1 MARDASGTWFKRGSA
16 YYARLSIGPR
26 KRGSFALPTARND
39 RQAEQ
44 QTTLLAE
51 LVKMLRK
58 HGHEESCERFVAQ
71 AAKGSR
77 EFQQVSVAV
86 EQLCAGETEPIPSG
100 AITFKEWTEKWLS
113 GELATL
119 YPGQLPKPP
128 RRTAP
133 VMGRYKNYIFPIVG
147 EVPLVSF
154 TLEHGMRVLRALP
167 AHLSTDSRRQIAVHI
182 SGPLTMAAK
191 PVVRLIERNPLP
203 RGFIPERGTAKARG
217 WIYPQE
223 DDLLLACKNVPLCF
237 RVFYGWQDREG
248 TRSEEAR
255 LLRWQDLDLE
265 LGTVSLDKNKTD
277 DPRAWALSDGMKEA
291 LRAWRE
297 ISPADNKGP
306 TDHVFV
312 DELGRPIS
320 PSNLAQRFRDH
331 LKAAHVKRDLLFKSS
346 DERKQIVLH
355 DLRATMITLNLAHGK
370 NEAWIMD
377 RTGHKSSTQI
387 QAYRREVALAIARK
401 LPPLRPLNEAIPELA
416 GSKGGNSP
424 KPPAKGAQAAPRG
437 TRKASP
443 ARTPT
448 ARGSGATSAS
458 ASADGGSESIGPDS
472 GTRLRH
478 PASNTAFD
486 LAPEVQAVRGRYL
499 LPRYTGGAVDAFE
512 SPLRNGSLTNKSR

>member
-1 MARDASGTWFKRGSA
+1 
-16 YYARLSIGPR
+16 
-26 KRGSFALPTARND
+26 
-39 RQAEQ
+39 
-44 QTTLLAE
+44 
-51 LVKMLRK
+51 
-58 HGHEESCERFVAQ
+58 
-71 AAKGSR
+71 
-77 EFQQVSVAV
+77 VSLAV

-128 RRTAP
+128 RRAAP
-133 VMGRYKNYIFPIVG
+133 VLGRYKNYIFPIVG

-167 AHLSTDSRRQIAVHI
+167 EHLSADSRRQIAVHI

-203 RGFIPERGTAKARG
+203 RGFIPERGAAKARG

-223 DDLLLACKNVPLCF
+223 DDQLLACKDVPLCF

-255 LLRWQDLDLE
+255 LLQWQDLDLE

-291 LRAWRE
+291 LRAWRK

-306 TDHVFV
+306 TGHVFV

-320 PSNLAQRFRDH
+320 PSNLADRFRGH
-331 LKAAHVKRDLLFKSS
+331 LKAAGIKRDLLFKSS

-355 DLRATMITLNLAHGK
+355 DLRATMITLSLAHGK

-387 QAYRREVALAIARK
+387 QAYRREVALAVARK

-416 GSKGGNSP
+416 GSKGGDSP
-424 KPPAKGAQAAPRG
+424 KPPASAPQAPSRG
-437 TRKASP
+437 TGKASP
-443 ARTPT
+443 ARAPK
-448 ARGSGATSAS
+448 ARGNGAAS
-458 ASADGGSESIGPDS
+458 ASAPADGAVTSPVEDGGSVEAIGPDS
-472 GTRLRH
+472 GTRLRD
-478 PASNTAFD
+478 PASKTASA
-486 LAPEVQAVRGRYL
+486 LVPLEQVTSPRPLNAPGRRRTDGTPHTRDEFGREFTYIPRG
-499 LPRYTGGAVDAFE
+499 
-512 SPLRNGSLTNKSR
+512 SRRIARG